1 MRPLPMLKFKV
12 AYLQSAPVPLLER
25 RSEDQVAQRSR
36 GKALQTLRKRV
47 LVRDQWVCQ
56 CEWCQAGGA
65 PLPLTLSTAEVDHRR
80 PLWAGGTNELSN
92 LRALHKTCHARVT
105 AAQVDERRVYPG
117 VKTKPPVWGV
127 SSQGGEK
134 PG

>member
-12 AYLQSAPVPLLER
+12 AYLQSAPVPLLEQR
-25 RSEDQVAQRSR
+25 GEDQVAQRIA